1 MTIVRIKSPTTTHA
15 YFTQSGVTA
24 RSSPLT
30 RGVALRRGPPLHVI
44 IIPLGRCSSRVQQQQ
59 QLVAS
64 CLKAQT
70 VGHWSVLLQS
80 NTTRPS

>member
-1 MTIVRIKSPTTTHA
+1 MTIVRIKSPTATHA

-30 RGVALRRGPPLHVI
+30 RGTALRRGPPLQVI

-70 VGHWSVLLQS
+70 VRPCSVLLQT
-80 NTTRPS
+80 NTNRPN